1 MVLPSGNN
9 PLFDNDKPSNVQNSI
24 DEREKLFS
32 DVRDPKSHT
41 FKTDDG
47 TEMTL
52 KYSMD
57 DINSYNT
64 FSNRQGSQNSE
75 NKEMMNLI
83 DDEKRLQN
91 LNNPWLT
98 EAYNVAKNL

>member
-1 MVLPSGNN
+1 M
-9 PLFDNDKPSNVQNSI
+9 QNSI

-32 DVRDPKSHT
+32 DVRDPKSHKT

-52 KYSMD
+52 KYSMG

-91 LNNPWLT
+91 LDPWLT
-98 EAYNVAKNL
+98 EAYIAKNFMKQIPN